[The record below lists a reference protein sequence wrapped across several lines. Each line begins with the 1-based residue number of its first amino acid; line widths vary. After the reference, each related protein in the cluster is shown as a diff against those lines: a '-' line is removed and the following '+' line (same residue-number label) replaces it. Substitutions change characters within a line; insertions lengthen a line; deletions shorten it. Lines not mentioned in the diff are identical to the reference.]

1 MLRLGCRGR
10 PIDSRFPKRQAA
22 AMLLWFGI
30 FLLAA
35 GFASFAVDRRATHFF
50 HAHIHVRLHRLIA
63 KTTDWAKGAYWLAL
77 SITVFVVS
85 QTAIWLWGPTPL
97 LESWAQVSLAYL
109 ACLAFGS
116 VILHTIKILLGRRR
130 PRDELELNLFGF
142 RPLHL
147 DLQYDSFPSGHA
159 LTIFCVAVIAC
170 AVSPALA
177 PLWFAVALYLAM
189 TRVFLNAHYLSDVLI
204 GSAVAL
210 LTARETV
217 FYLFPTLFQPWF

>member
-1 MLRLGCRGR
+1 
-10 PIDSRFPKRQAA
+10 
-22 AMLLWFGI
+22 MLLRFGI

-35 GFASFAVDRRATHFF
+35 GLASFAVDRRATHFF
-50 HAHIHVRLHRLIA
+50 HDHIPARLHRLIA

-77 SITVFVVS
+77 SVTVFIVS
-85 QTAIWLWGPTPL
+85 QTAIWLWGGTPL
-97 LESWAQVSLAYL
+97 LEFWAEVSLAYL
-109 ACLAFGS
+109 ASLAIGS
-116 VILHTIKILLGRRR
+116 AILHTIKALLGRRR
-130 PRDELELNLFGF
+130 PRDELELSLFGF
-142 RPLHL
+142 RPFHF